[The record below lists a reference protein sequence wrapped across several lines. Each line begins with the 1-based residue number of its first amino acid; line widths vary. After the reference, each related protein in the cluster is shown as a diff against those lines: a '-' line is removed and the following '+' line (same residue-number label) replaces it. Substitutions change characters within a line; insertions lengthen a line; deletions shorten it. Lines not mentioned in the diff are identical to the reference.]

1 MVAGRS
7 IGRYRSQ
14 DARGFYGAPLHGQ
27 DAKGFRNMPVRDQD
41 ATGFRGVSA
50 HDQDASGFRS
60 LPEEGRPGRFAPLAA
75 SSSAPSSMTTT
86 EIHSQV
92 MKPATA
98 PNEP

>member
-1 MVAGRS
+1 MVGRPS
-7 IGRYRSQ
+7 RQRRSQ
-14 DARGFYGAPLHGQ
+14 DAAGFRSMPVHDQ
-27 DAKGFRNMPVRDQD
+27 DASSFRTMPVRDQD

>member
-1 MVAGRS
+1 MVGRPM
-7 IGRYRSQ
+7 GRRRSQ
-14 DARGFYGAPLHGQ
+14 DAAGFRSMPVHDQ
-27 DAKGFRNMPVRDQD
+27 DASSFRTMPVRDQD